1 MCSRVGALC
10 LPSPLTFC
18 IFIME
23 GSSTDMAMRSRAN
36 FNVSEVIK
44 LRQDASY
51 PFAWILTFLLAGLA
65 WIPTYQQSSGM
76 LSLQMYGTM
85 GMSLGPFLFFW
96 TIMMAAMMLPA
107 LSPMVSIQYERL
119 RRQSH
124 SVISQSIR
132 LGTFL
137 LGYLLVWCCFGLPV
151 FLLALLSNQL
161 VLHAPLLGV
170 GLGIALFV
178 FAGIYQMT
186 PLQRRY
192 LAHCNP
198 SLSRCACATQ
208 GAHAHSLFSDLKAGV
223 LHSISCLGCC
233 GNLMIILIAVGLMNL
248 FWMVLITF
256 VIFIQKVWQHG
267 DRLNSLLGMALVVYG
282 MLSFIDPTL
291 LAGLYVR

>member
-1 MCSRVGALC
+1 
-10 LPSPLTFC
+10 
-18 IFIME
+18 
-23 GSSTDMAMRSRAN
+23 MAMRSRAN
-36 FNVSEVIK
+36 FSMSEVIK

-132 LGTFL
+132 LGMFL

-151 FLLALLSNQL
+151 FFLALLSNQL
-161 VLHAPLLGV
+161 VLHAPLFGV
-170 GLGIALFV
+170 GLGIVLFV

-198 SLSRCACATQ
+198 SLSHCTCAKQ
-208 GAHAHSLFSDLKAGV
+208 DAHAHSLFSDLKAGV

-267 DRLNSLLGMALVVYG
+267 DRLNSLLGMALIVYG

-291 LAGLYVR
+291 LSGLYVR